1 MANLLDGK
9 VIAMTGAGRGIGRE
23 CALLAASEGAR
34 VVVNDPGVNP
44 DGSGTDSGPA
54 QQVVDEIK
62 KMGGDAVANLSD
74 VSTMDGGESV
84 IKTALDTYGK
94 LDGLINLAAILRDR
108 MIFNLTEEEWD
119 DVIRVDL
126 KGHFTTIKPAAVLM
140 RQQRY
145 GRIVNYS
152 SVSGLQGNSGQA
164 NYGAA
169 KAGVAGLTRV
179 AARDL
184 GRYGVTVNCIA
195 PGAATRLTA
204 TVPASAREMRARSGI
219 AGAGGPAT
227 APAPA
232 AAAAPEADPMRGPDM
247 VAPMTVYLL
256 LDEAWNINGRIF
268 QVAGGHVG
276 LLQDMYPPFKNIYKH
291 GKWTLDELRMLV
303 PQRLVNGVVNP
314 ALPPDYLDVPGRR
327 SKKAAEAVTT

>member
-1 MANLLDGK
+1 MGNLLEGK

-44 DGSGTDSGPA
+44 DGSGTDKGPA
-54 QQVVDEIK
+54 AQVVEEIK
-62 KMGGDAVANLSD
+62 KAGGEAVANFSD

-84 IKTALDTYGK
+84 VKTALDTWGR

-108 MIFNLTEEEWD
+108 MVFNLTEEEWD

-126 KGHFTTIKPAAVLM
+126 KGHFTTIKPAAVVM

-195 PGAATRLTA
+195 PGASTRLTA
-204 TVPASAREMRARSGI
+204 TVPQASRDLRAARGI
-219 AGAGGPAT
+219 AGAGGA
-227 APAPA
+227 APAPVTNQAAQEA
-232 AAAAPEADPMRGPDM
+232 AAMRGPDM

-268 QVAGGHVG
+268 QVAGGQVG

-303 PQRLVNGVVNP
+303 PQQLMAGVVNP
-314 ALPPDYLDVPGRR
+314 APPAEDLMIPGRG
-327 SKKAAEAVTT
+327 

>member
-1 MANLLDGK
+1 
-9 VIAMTGAGRGIGRE
+9 MTGAGRGIGRE

-44 DGSGTDSGPA
+44 DGSGTDNGPA
-54 QQVVDEIK
+54 AQVVEEIK
-62 KMGGDAVANLSD
+62 KAGGEAVANFAD

-84 IKTALDTYGK
+84 IRSALDTYGK

-108 MIFNLTEEEWD
+108 MVFNLNEDEWD

-126 KGHFTTIKPAAVLM
+126 KGHFTTIKPASVLM

-195 PGAATRLTA
+195 PGASTRLTA
-204 TVPASAREMRARSGI
+204 TVPQASRELRAARGI
-219 AGAGGPAT
+219 AGAGGA

-232 AAAAPEADPMRGPDM
+232 TNTAAQEAAAMRGPDM

-276 LLQDMYPPFKNIYKH
+276 LLQDMYPPFKNIYKQ

-303 PQRLVNGVVNP
+303 PQQLMAGVVNP
-314 ALPPDYLDVPGRR
+314 APPADDLQIPGRG
-327 SKKAAEAVTT
+327 

>member
-1 MANLLDGK
+1 MGNLLEGK

-44 DGSGTDSGPA
+44 DGSGTDSSPA
-54 QQVVDEIK
+54 AQVVEEIK
-62 KMGGDAVANLSD
+62 KAGGEATANFAD
-74 VSTMDGGESV
+74 VSTMEGGESV
-84 IKTALDTYGK
+84 VRTALDTWGR

-108 MIFNLTEEEWD
+108 MIFNLNEEEWD

-126 KGHFTTIKPAAVLM
+126 KGHFTTIKPASVLM

-195 PGAATRLTA
+195 PGASTRLTA
-204 TVPASAREMRARSGI
+204 TVPQASRELRAARGI
-219 AGAGGPAT
+219 AGAGGA

-232 AAAAPEADPMRGPDM
+232 TNQAAQQAASMRGPEM

-291 GKWTLDELRMLV
+291 GLWTLDELRMLV
-303 PQRLVNGVVNP
+303 PQQLMAGVVNP
-314 ALPPDYLDVPGRR
+314 APPAEDLQIPGR
-327 SKKAAEAVTT
+327 

>member
-1 MANLLDGK
+1 MAGLLEGK
-9 VIAMTGAGRGIGRE
+9 VVAMTGAGRGIGRE

-34 VVVNDPGVNP
+34 IVVNDPGVNP
-44 DGSGTDSGPA
+44 DGSGTDNGPA
-54 QQVVDEIK
+54 AQVCEEIK
-62 KMGGDAVANLSD
+62 AAGGEAVPNFAD

-84 IKTALDTYGK
+84 VRTALDTFGR

-108 MIFNLTEEEWD
+108 MVFNMNEQEWD

-126 KGHFTTIKPAAVLM
+126 KGHFTTLKPASVLM

-145 GRIVNYS
+145 GRIVNFS

-204 TVPASAREMRARSGI
+204 TVPTEARNIRAARGI
-219 AGAGGPAT
+219 GGPQGT
-227 APAPA
+227 AAQTA
-232 AAAAPEADPMRGPDM
+232 ANRAAEEAAGMRGPEM

-276 LLQDMYPPFKNIYKH
+276 LLADLYPPFKNIFKH
-291 GKWTLDELRMLV
+291 GKWSLDELRMVV
-303 PQRLVNGVVNP
+303 PAQLMAGVANP
-314 ALPPDYLDVPGRR
+314 APPPEDVPVPGRD
-327 SKKAAEAVTT
+327 S

>member
-1 MANLLDGK
+1 MGNLLEGK
-9 VIAMTGAGRGIGRE
+9 VVAMTGAGRGIGRE

-44 DGSGTDSGPA
+44 DGGGVDEGPA
-54 QQVVDEIK
+54 AQVVEEIK
-62 KMGGDAVANLSD
+62 KAGGEAVGNYAD

-84 IKTALDTYGK
+84 IQTAVDTYGK

-108 MIFNLTEEEWD
+108 MVFNLTEEEWD

-126 KGHFTTIKPAAVLM
+126 KGHFTTLKPAAVLM

-152 SVSGLQGNSGQA
+152 SVSGLNGNSGQA

-204 TVPASAREMRARSGI
+204 TVPDSARQLRASRGI
-219 AGAGGPAT
+219 AGGGGNPTDPAT
-227 APAPA
+227 RLR
-232 AAAAPEADPMRGPDM
+232 ELEESEGLRGPDM

-256 LDEAWNINGRIF
+256 LDETWNINGRIF

-276 LLQDMYPPFKNIYKH
+276 LLQDMYPPFRNIYKF

-303 PQRLVNGVVNP
+303 PTQLLQGIPNP
-314 ALPPDYLDVPGRR
+314 APPPDDIQVPGRD
-327 SKKAAEAVTT
+327 S

>member
-1 MANLLDGK
+1 MANLLEGK

-34 VVVNDPGVNP
+34 VVVNDPGVSP
-44 DGSGTDSGPA
+44 DGTGFDEGPA
-54 QQVVDEIK
+54 AQVVDEIK
-62 KMGGDAVANLSD
+62 KAGGEAVANTAD
-74 VSTMDGGESV
+74 VSTMAGGESV
-84 IKTALDTYGK
+84 IQTALDKYGK

-126 KGHFTTIKPAAVLM
+126 KGHFTTTKPAAVLF

-145 GRIVNYS
+145 GRIVNFS

-204 TVPASAREMRARSGI
+204 TVPQAARDLRAQRGI
-219 AGAGGPAT
+219 AGPGGQ
-227 APAPA
+227 PA
-232 AAAAPEADPMRGPDM
+232 AQTAADRAAAEAAAMRGPDM

-276 LLQDMYPPFKNIYKH
+276 LLADLYPPFRNIYKH
-291 GKWTLDELRMLV
+291 GKWTLDELRSLV
-303 PQRLVNGVVNP
+303 PTQLMAGITNP
-314 ALPPDYLDVPGRR
+314 APPADDLKIPGRG
-327 SKKAAEAVTT
+327 

>member
-1 MANLLDGK
+1 MANLLEGK

-34 VVVNDPGVNP
+34 IIVNDPGVNP
-44 DGSGTDSGPA
+44 DGSGTDNGPA
-54 QQVVDEIK
+54 AQVVEEIK
-62 KMGGDAVANLSD
+62 KMGGEAVANFAD
-74 VSTMDGGESV
+74 VSTMEGGESV
-84 IKTALDTYGK
+84 IRSALDSYGR

-108 MIFNLTEEEWD
+108 MVFNLTEQEWD

-204 TVPASAREMRARSGI
+204 TVPQSARELRASRGI
-219 AGAGGPAT
+219 AGGG

-232 AAAAPEADPMRGPDM
+232 AGAAPAPVQAPEADPMRGPDM

-291 GKWTLDELRMLV
+291 GKWTLDELRQLV
-303 PQRLVNGVVNP
+303 PAQLMNGVQNP
-314 ALPPDYLDVPGRR
+314 APPPADLQIPGRD
-327 SKKAAEAVTT
+327 S

>member
-1 MANLLDGK
+1 MGNLLEGK

-34 VVVNDPGVNP
+34 VVVNDPGVSP
-44 DGSGTDSGPA
+44 DGSGHDDGPA
-54 QQVVDEIK
+54 AQVVEEIK
-62 KMGGDAVANLSD
+62 KAGGEAVANFAD
-74 VSTMDGGESV
+74 VSTMEGGESV
-84 IKTALDTYGK
+84 IKSALNAYGK
-94 LDGLINLAAILRDR
+94 IDGLINLAAILRDR
-108 MIFNLTEEEWD
+108 MVFNLTEEEWD

-126 KGHFTTIKPAAVLM
+126 KGHFTTIKPASIIM

-145 GRIVNYS
+145 GRIINYS

-184 GRYGVTVNCIA
+184 GRYGVTVNAIA
-195 PGAATRLTA
+195 PGASTRLTA
-204 TVPASAREMRARSGI
+204 TVPQASRELRAARGI
-219 AGAGGPAT
+219 AGAGG
-227 APAPA
+227 APA
-232 AAAAPEADPMRGPDM
+232 ATASNAAAEAAAAMRGPDM

-303 PQRLVNGVVNP
+303 PAQLMAGIANP
-314 ALPPDYLDVPGRR
+314 AAPAEELQVPGRG
-327 SKKAAEAVTT
+327 

>member
-1 MANLLDGK
+1 MGNLLEGK

-44 DGSGTDSGPA
+44 DGSGHDDGPA
-54 QQVVDEIK
+54 AQVVEEIR
-62 KMGGDAVANLSD
+62 KMGGEAVANFAD
-74 VSTMDGGESV
+74 VSTMEGGESV
-84 IKTALDTYGK
+84 IRTALETWGR

-126 KGHFTTIKPAAVLM
+126 KGHFTTIKPASVLM

-145 GRIVNYS
+145 GRIVNFS

-195 PGAATRLTA
+195 PGATTRLTA
-204 TVPASAREMRARSGI
+204 TVPQSARELRAQRGI
-219 AGAGGPAT
+219 AAAGGP
-227 APAPA
+227 PQA
-232 AAAAPEADPMRGPDM
+232 AANRAAEEAAAMRTPDM
-247 VAPMTVYLL
+247 VAPMTIYLL

-268 QVAGGHVG
+268 QVAGGHIG
-276 LLQDMYPPFKNIYKH
+276 LLADLYPPFRNIYKH

-303 PQRLVNGVVNP
+303 PTQLMAGIANP
-314 ALPPDYLDVPGRR
+314 APPADDIKIPGRDF
-327 SKKAAEAVTT
+327 

>member
-1 MANLLDGK
+1 MAGLLEGR
-9 VIAMTGAGRGIGRE
+9 VIALTGAGRGIGRE

-34 VVVNDPGVNP
+34 VIVNDPGVNP
-44 DGSGTDSGPA
+44 DGSGHDDGPA
-54 QQVVDEIK
+54 AQVVEEIK
-62 KMGGDAVANLSD
+62 KAGGEAAANFSD

-84 IKTALDTYGK
+84 IRTALDTWGR
-94 LDGLINLAAILRDR
+94 LDGLVNLAAVLRDR
-108 MIFNLTEEEWD
+108 MVFNMTEQEWD
-119 DVIRVDL
+119 DVVRIDL
-126 KGHFTTIKPAAVLM
+126 KGHFTTLKPAAVLM

-195 PGAATRLTA
+195 PGASTRLTA
-204 TVPASAREMRARSGI
+204 TVPDSARELRAARGV
-219 AGAGGPAT
+219 ATNAPPAQR
-227 APAPA
+227 A
-232 AAAAPEADPMRGPDM
+232 AEEAANLRGPDM

-256 LDEAWNINGRIF
+256 LDEAWNVNGRIF
-268 QVAGGHVG
+268 QVSGGHVG
-276 LLQDMYPPFKNIYKH
+276 LLQDMYPPFRNIYKH
-291 GKWTLDELRMLV
+291 GKWTLDELRNLV
-303 PQRLVNGVVNP
+303 PTQLMQGIQNP
-314 ALPPDYLDVPGRR
+314 APPAEDLEIPGR
-327 SKKAAEAVTT
+327 

>member
-1 MANLLDGK
+1 MANLLEGK

-34 VVVNDPGVNP
+34 IVVNDPGVNP
-44 DGSGTDSGPA
+44 DGSSHDDGPA
-54 QQVVDEIK
+54 AQVVDEIK
-62 KMGGDAVANLSD
+62 KMGGEAVANFAD
-74 VSTMDGGESV
+74 VSSMEGGESV
-84 IKTALDTYGK
+84 IKSALDTYGR

-108 MIFNLTEEEWD
+108 MVFNMTEEEWD
-119 DVIRVDL
+119 LVIKVDL
-126 KGHFTTIKPAAVLM
+126 KGHFTTLKPASVLM
-140 RQQRY
+140 RQQRF

-204 TVPASAREMRARSGI
+204 TVPQASRELRASRGI

-227 APAPA
+227 AAPA
-232 AAAAPEADPMRGPDM
+232 ANQAAEDAAAMRGPEM

-291 GKWTLDELRMLV
+291 GKWSLDELRMLV
-303 PQRLVNGVVNP
+303 PQQLMNGVVNP
-314 ALPPDYLDVPGRR
+314 APPPDDLDVPGRP
-327 SKKAAEAVTT
+327 SKTAAATT

>member
-1 MANLLDGK
+1 MGNLLEGK

-44 DGSGTDSGPA
+44 DGSGTDSSPA
-54 QQVVDEIK
+54 AQVVEEIK
-62 KMGGDAVANLSD
+62 KAGGEATANFAD
-74 VSTMDGGESV
+74 VSTMEGGESV
-84 IKTALDTYGK
+84 VRTALDTWGR

-108 MIFNLTEEEWD
+108 MIFNLNEEEWD

-126 KGHFTTIKPAAVLM
+126 KGHFTTIKPASVLM

-152 SVSGLQGNSGQA
+152 SVSGLQGNPGQA

-195 PGAATRLTA
+195 PGASTRLTA
-204 TVPASAREMRARSGI
+204 TVPQASRELRAARGI
-219 AGAGGPAT
+219 AGAGGA

-232 AAAAPEADPMRGPDM
+232 TNQAAQQAASMRGPEM

-291 GKWTLDELRMLV
+291 GLWTLDELRMLV
-303 PQRLVNGVVNP
+303 PQQLMAGVVNP
-314 ALPPDYLDVPGRR
+314 APPAEDLQIPGR
-327 SKKAAEAVTT
+327 

>member
-1 MANLLDGK
+1 MAGLLEGK

-34 VVVNDPGVNP
+34 VVVNDPGVAP
-44 DGSGTDSGPA
+44 DGSGQDAGPA
-54 QQVVDEIK
+54 AQVVDEIK
-62 KMGGDAVANLSD
+62 KAGGQAVANFSD

-84 IKTALDTYGK
+84 VKSALDAYGR

-108 MIFNLTEEEWD
+108 MVFNLTEQEWD

-126 KGHFTTIKPAAVLM
+126 KGHFTTIKPASIIM

-145 GRIVNYS
+145 GRIINYS

-184 GRYGVTVNCIA
+184 GRYGVTVNAIA
-195 PGAATRLTA
+195 PGASTRLTA
-204 TVPASAREMRARSGI
+204 TVPQAARELRASRGI
-219 AGAGGPAT
+219 AGAGGA
-227 APAPA
+227 APAPTTAANRAAEEA
-232 AAAAPEADPMRGPDM
+232 AAMRGPDM
-247 VAPMTVYLL
+247 VAPMTIYLL
-256 LDEAWNINGRIF
+256 LDEAWNINGRLF

-291 GKWTLDELRMLV
+291 GKWTLDELRMVV
-303 PQRLVNGVVNP
+303 PQQLMAGVVNP
-314 ALPPDYLDVPGRR
+314 APPADDLQIPGRG
-327 SKKAAEAVTT
+327 

>member
-34 VVVNDPGVNP
+34 IVVNDPGVNP
-44 DGSGTDSGPA
+44 DGSGTDNGPA
-54 QQVVDEIK
+54 AQVVEEIK
-62 KMGGDAVANLSD
+62 KMGGEAVANFAD

-126 KGHFTTIKPAAVLM
+126 KGHFTTIKPASVLM

-152 SVSGLQGNSGQA
+152 SVSGLNGNSGQA

-204 TVPASAREMRARSGI
+204 TVPSSAREIRARAGV
-219 AGAGGPAT
+219 AGAQGPAT
-227 APAPA
+227 PAPA
-232 AAAAPEADPMRGPDM
+232 QDPAADPMRGPDM
-247 VAPMTVYLL
+247 VAPMTIYLL

-276 LLQDMYPPFKNIYKH
+276 LLQDMYPPFKNIYKN
-291 GKWTLDELRMLV
+291 GKWTLDELRQLV
-303 PQRLVNGVVNP
+303 PAQLMNGVVNP
-314 ALPPDYLDVPGRR
+314 APPPADLSIPGRP
-327 SKKAAEAVTT
+327 VG

>member
-34 VVVNDPGVNP
+34 IVVNDPGVNP
-44 DGSGTDSGPA
+44 DGSGTDAGPA
-54 QQVVDEIK
+54 QQVVEEIK
-62 KMGGDAVANLSD
+62 KMGGEAVANLAD

-84 IKTALDTYGK
+84 IKSALDTYGK

-108 MIFNLTEEEWD
+108 MVFNLTEEEWD

-126 KGHFTTIKPAAVLM
+126 KGHFTTIKPAAVVM

-219 AGAGGPAT
+219 AGGGG
-227 APAPA
+227 PAPA
-232 AAAAPEADPMRGPDM
+232 AGAAPAAAPVAPEADPMRGPDM

-276 LLQDMYPPFKNIYKH
+276 LLQDMYPPHKNIFKN
-291 GKWTLDELRMLV
+291 GKWTLDELRQLV
-303 PQRLVNGVVNP
+303 PAQLMNGVTNP
-314 ALPPDYLDVPGRR
+314 APPPADLTVPGRG
-327 SKKAAEAVTT
+327 

>member
-9 VIAMTGAGRGIGRE
+9 VIALTGAGRGIGRE

-34 VVVNDPGVNP
+34 IVVNDPGVNP
-44 DGSGTDSGPA
+44 DGSGHDDGPA
-54 QQVVDEIK
+54 AQVAEEIK
-62 KMGGDAVANLSD
+62 KMGGQAVANFAD
-74 VSTMDGGESV
+74 VSSMEGGESV
-84 IKTALDTYGK
+84 IKSALDTYGK
-94 LDGLINLAAILRDR
+94 LDGLVNLAAILRDR
-108 MIFNLTEEEWD
+108 MVFNLTEEEWD

-126 KGHFTTIKPAAVLM
+126 KGHFTTIKPAGVLM

-195 PGAATRLTA
+195 PGASTRLTA
-204 TVPASAREMRARSGI
+204 TVPQASRDLRAARGI
-219 AGAGGPAT
+219 SGAGGPAT
-227 APAPA
+227 TPASNA
-232 AAAAPEADPMRGPDM
+232 AAEAAGAMRGPDM

-268 QVAGGHVG
+268 QVAGGNVG
-276 LLQDMYPPFKNIYKH
+276 LLQDMYPPFRQINKQ

-303 PQRLVNGVVNP
+303 PTALMAGIQNP
-314 ALPPDYLDVPGRR
+314 APPADDLAIPGRN
-327 SKKAAEAVTT
+327 

>member
-1 MANLLDGK
+1 MANLLEGR

-44 DGSGTDSGPA
+44 DGSGHDDGPA
-54 QQVVDEIK
+54 AQVAEEIK
-62 KMGGDAVANLSD
+62 KAGGQAVANFAD
-74 VSTMDGGESV
+74 VSTMEGGESV
-84 IKTALDTYGK
+84 IKTALETYGK
-94 LDGLINLAAILRDR
+94 IDGLINLAAILRDR
-108 MIFNLTEEEWD
+108 MVFNLTEQEWD

-126 KGHFTTIKPAAVLM
+126 KGHFTTIKPASIVM

-152 SVSGLQGNSGQA
+152 SVSGLGGNSGQA

-169 KAGVAGLTRV
+169 KAGVGGLTRV
-179 AARDL
+179 VARDL

-195 PGAATRLTA
+195 PGASTRLTA
-204 TVPASAREMRARSGI
+204 TVPPASRELRASRGI
-219 AGAGGPAT
+219 AGGGGPA
-227 APAPA
+227 PAPDAQA
-232 AAAAPEADPMRGPDM
+232 AAAAAAMRGPDM

-268 QVAGGHVG
+268 QVSGGHVG
-276 LLQDMYPPFKNIYKH
+276 LLQDMYPPFKNIYKD
-291 GKWTLDELRMLV
+291 GKWTLSELRQQV
-303 PQRLVNGVVNP
+303 PTQLMAGITNP
-314 ALPPDYLDVPGRR
+314 APPAEDLAIPGRN
-327 SKKAAEAVTT
+327 V

>member
-1 MANLLDGK
+1 MGNLLEGK

-44 DGSGTDSGPA
+44 DGSGTDSSPA
-54 QQVVDEIK
+54 AQVVEEIK
-62 KMGGDAVANLSD
+62 KAGGEATANFAD
-74 VSTMDGGESV
+74 VSTMEGGESV
-84 IKTALDTYGK
+84 VRTALDTWGR

-108 MIFNLTEEEWD
+108 MIFNLNEEEWD

-126 KGHFTTIKPAAVLM
+126 KGHFTTIKPASVLM

-152 SVSGLQGNSGQA
+152 SVSGLQGNLGQA

-195 PGAATRLTA
+195 PGASTRLTA
-204 TVPASAREMRARSGI
+204 TVPQASRELRAARGI
-219 AGAGGPAT
+219 AGAGGA

-232 AAAAPEADPMRGPDM
+232 TNQAAQQAASMRGPEM

-291 GKWTLDELRMLV
+291 GLWTLDELRMLV
-303 PQRLVNGVVNP
+303 PQQLMAGVVNP
-314 ALPPDYLDVPGRR
+314 APPAEDLQIPGR
-327 SKKAAEAVTT
+327 

>member
-1 MANLLDGK
+1 MANLLEGK

-34 VVVNDPGVNP
+34 VIVNDPGVNP
-44 DGSGTDSGPA
+44 DGSGHDDGPA
-54 QQVVDEIK
+54 AQVVEEIK
-62 KMGGDAVANLSD
+62 KAGGEATANFAD
-74 VSTMDGGESV
+74 VSTMDGGES
-84 IKTALDTYGK
+84 IIRTALDTYGK

-108 MIFNLTEEEWD
+108 MVFNLTEQEWD

-195 PGAATRLTA
+195 PGASTRLTA
-204 TVPASAREMRARSGI
+204 TVPQSARDLRASRGI

-227 APAPA
+227 TPSAAPA
-232 AAAAPEADPMRGPDM
+232 ANRAAEEAAAMRGPDM

-268 QVAGGHVG
+268 QVAGGHIG

-303 PQRLVNGVVNP
+303 PTQLMAGVQNP
-314 ALPPDYLDVPGRR
+314 APPAEDLEIPGR
-327 SKKAAEAVTT
+327 

>member
-9 VIAMTGAGRGIGRE
+9 VVALTGAGRGIGRE

-34 VVVNDPGVNP
+34 VIVNDPGVNP
-44 DGSGTDSGPA
+44 DGGGLDEGPA
-54 QQVVDEIK
+54 AQVVEEIK
-62 KMGGDAVANLSD
+62 KAGGEAVPNFAD
-74 VSTMDGGESV
+74 VSIMDGGESV
-84 IKTALDTYGK
+84 IQTALDTWGR
-94 LDGLINLAAILRDR
+94 LDGLINLAAILKDR
-108 MIFNLTEEEWD
+108 MVFNMSEQEWD
-119 DVIRVDL
+119 DVIRIDL
-126 KGHFTTIKPAAVLM
+126 KGHFTTLKPAAVLM

-195 PGAATRLTA
+195 PGAQTRLTQ
-204 TVPASAREMRARSGI
+204 TVPDSARELRAQRGI
-219 AGAGGPAT
+219 SQNT
-227 APAPA
+227 QA
-232 AAAAPEADPMRGPDM
+232 ASQQNRAAEEAAQMRGPEM

-268 QVAGGHVG
+268 QVAGGQVG

-303 PQRLVNGVVNP
+303 PTQLMQGVVNP
-314 ALPPDYLDVPGRR
+314 APPPEDIAVPGRDQ
-327 SKKAAEAVTT
+327 AAAT

>member
-1 MANLLDGK
+1 MGNLLEGK
-9 VIAMTGAGRGIGRE
+9 VIALTGAGRGIGRE

-34 VVVNDPGVNP
+34 VIVNDPGVAP
-44 DGSGTDSGPA
+44 DGTSHDEGPA
-54 QQVVDEIK
+54 AQVVDEIK
-62 KMGGDAVANLSD
+62 KAGGQAIANFAD
-74 VSTMDGGESV
+74 VSSMDGGESV
-84 IKTALDTYGK
+84 IKTAIDTWGR

-108 MIFNLTEEEWD
+108 MVFNMTEQEWD

-126 KGHFTTIKPAAVLM
+126 KGHFTTIKPAAVIM

-179 AARDL
+179 TARDL

-204 TVPASAREMRARSGI
+204 TVPQTAQQLRAQSGI
-219 AGAGGPAT
+219 AGAGGAS
-227 APAPA
+227 ASAQA
-232 AAAAPEADPMRGPDM
+232 AQRAADESAGLRGPDM

-268 QVAGGHVG
+268 QVSGGHVG

-291 GKWTLDELRMLV
+291 GKWTLDELRQLV
-303 PQRLVNGVVNP
+303 PTQLMAGVVNP
-314 ALPPDYLDVPGRR
+314 APPPDDLNIPGRG
-327 SKKAAEAVTT
+327 

>member
-1 MANLLDGK
+1 MGNLLEGK

-44 DGSGTDSGPA
+44 DGTGHDAGPA
-54 QQVVDEIK
+54 EQVVEEIRK
-62 KMGGDAVANLSD
+62 TGGEAVPNFAD
-74 VSTMDGGESV
+74 VSTMEGGESV
-84 IKTALDTYGK
+84 IRTALDTWGR

-108 MIFNLTEEEWD
+108 MIFNMTEEEWD

-126 KGHFTTIKPAAVLM
+126 KGHFTTIKPASVLF

-145 GRIVNYS
+145 GRIVNFT

-179 AARDL
+179 VARDL
-184 GRYGVTVNCIA
+184 GRYGVTCNAIA
-195 PGAATRLTA
+195 PGAQTRLTA
-204 TVPASAREMRARSGI
+204 TVPQQARELRAQRGI
-219 AGAGGPAT
+219 AGPGG
-227 APAPA
+227 PAPA
-232 AAAAPEADPMRGPDM
+232 ANRAAEEAAAMRTPDM
-247 VAPMTVYLL
+247 VAPMTIYLL

-268 QVAGGHVG
+268 QVAGGLVG
-276 LLQDMYPPFKNIYKH
+276 LLQDLYPPYRIIYKH

-303 PQRLVNGVVNP
+303 PTQLMAGVPNP
-314 ALPPDYLDVPGRR
+314 APPAPDIQVPGRDL
-327 SKKAAEAVTT
+327 

>member
-1 MANLLDGK
+1 MAGLLDGK
-9 VIAMTGAGRGIGRE
+9 VVAMTGAGRGIGRE

-34 VVVNDPGVNP
+34 IVVNDPGVNP
-44 DGSGTDSGPA
+44 DGSGHDDGPA
-54 QQVVDEIK
+54 AQVVAEIK
-62 KMGGDAVANLSD
+62 AMGGEAVANFAD
-74 VSTMDGGESV
+74 VSSMEGGES
-84 IKTALDTYGK
+84 IIRSALDTYGR

-108 MIFNLTEEEWD
+108 MIFNLNEQEWD

-126 KGHFTTIKPAAVLM
+126 KGHFTTIKPASVLM

-195 PGAATRLTA
+195 PGASTRLTA
-204 TVPASAREMRARSGI
+204 TVPQASRELRASRGI
-219 AGAGGPAT
+219 AGAGGA
-227 APAPA
+227 APANAAAEA
-232 AAAAPEADPMRGPDM
+232 AAAAMRGPDM

-276 LLQDMYPPFKNIYKH
+276 LLQDMYPPFKNIFKN
-291 GKWTLDELRMLV
+291 GKWTLDELRNLV
-303 PQRLVNGVVNP
+303 PAQLMAGVVNP
-314 ALPPDYLDVPGRR
+314 APPPADLDIPGRPD
-327 SKKAAEAVTT
+327 AAPAT

>member
-1 MANLLDGK
+1 
-9 VIAMTGAGRGIGRE
+9 
-23 CALLAASEGAR
+23 
-34 VVVNDPGVNP
+34 
-44 DGSGTDSGPA
+44 
-54 QQVVDEIK
+54 
-62 KMGGDAVANLSD
+62 
-74 VSTMDGGESV
+74 MDGGESV
-84 IKTALDTYGK
+84 IKTAIDTWGR

-108 MIFNLTEEEWD
+108 MVFNMTEQEWD

-126 KGHFTTIKPAAVLM
+126 KGHFTTIKPAAVIM

-179 AARDL
+179 TARDL

-204 TVPASAREMRARSGI
+204 TVPQTAQQLRAQSGI
-219 AGAGGPAT
+219 AGAGGAS
-227 APAPA
+227 ASAQA
-232 AAAAPEADPMRGPDM
+232 AQRAADESAGLRGPDM

-268 QVAGGHVG
+268 QVSGGHVG

-291 GKWTLDELRMLV
+291 GKWTLDELRQLV
-303 PQRLVNGVVNP
+303 PTQLMAGVVNP
-314 ALPPDYLDVPGRR
+314 APPPDDLSIPGRG
-327 SKKAAEAVTT
+327 

>member
-1 MANLLDGK
+1 MGNLLEGK

-44 DGSGTDSGPA
+44 DGSGHDDGPA
-54 QQVVDEIK
+54 AQVVEEIRK
-62 KMGGDAVANLSD
+62 LGGEATANFAD
-74 VSTMDGGESV
+74 VSTMEGGESV
-84 IKTALDTYGK
+84 IRTALDTWGR

-108 MIFNLTEEEWD
+108 MVFNLTEEEWD

-195 PGAATRLTA
+195 PGASTRLTA
-204 TVPASAREMRARSGI
+204 TVPQAARDLRAQRGI
-219 AGAGGPAT
+219 AAAGGP
-227 APAPA
+227 PQA
-232 AAAAPEADPMRGPDM
+232 AANRAAEEAAAMRGPDM
-247 VAPMTVYLL
+247 VAPMTIYLL

-276 LLQDMYPPFKNIYKH
+276 LLADLYPPFRNIYKH

-303 PQRLVNGVVNP
+303 PTQLMAGIQNP
-314 ALPPDYLDVPGRR
+314 APPPDDIKIPGRDL
-327 SKKAAEAVTT
+327 

>member
-1 MANLLDGK
+1 LANLLEGK

-34 VVVNDPGVNP
+34 VIVNDPGVNP

-54 QQVVDEIK
+54 AQVVEEIK
-62 KMGGDAVANLSD
+62 KAGGEAVANFAD
-74 VSTMDGGESV
+74 VSTMEGGESV
-84 IKTALDTYGK
+84 IRTALDTYGR

-108 MIFNLTEEEWD
+108 MVFNLTEEEWD

-126 KGHFTTIKPAAVLM
+126 KGHFTTLKPAAVLM

-204 TVPASAREMRARSGI
+204 TVPSSARELRARSGI
-219 AGAGGPAT
+219 SGGGG
-227 APAPA
+227 PAPA
-232 AAAAPEADPMRGPDM
+232 AGASTPPPPPADDPMRSPGM

-268 QVAGGHVG
+268 QVSGGHVG
-276 LLQDMYPPFKNIYKH
+276 LLQDMYPPFKNIFKN
-291 GKWTLDELRMLV
+291 GRWTLDELRTVV
-303 PQRLVNGVVNP
+303 PAQLMNGVVNP
-314 ALPPDYLDVPGRR
+314 APPPADLTIPGRD
-327 SKKAAEAVTT
+327 S